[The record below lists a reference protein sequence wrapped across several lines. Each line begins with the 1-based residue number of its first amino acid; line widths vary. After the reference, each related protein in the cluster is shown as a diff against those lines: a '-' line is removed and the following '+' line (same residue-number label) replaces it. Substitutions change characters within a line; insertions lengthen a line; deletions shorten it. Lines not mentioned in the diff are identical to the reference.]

1 MDCAQ
6 KKSELLGTRL
16 HDTTQM
22 MDIVIDV
29 LRKEQTMKAGPQ
41 TVSVP
46 MTGSQG
52 PISSTPGYMSTST
65 PMGGLAARERETEL
79 RQLLSDCEALISTY
93 STDLMNRSDRYG
105 LRSTSADSLLSRL
118 QLMLGT
124 SYPSSSTILMFCC
137 FFNDFRR
144 VKVICSN

>member
-1 MDCAQ
+1 
-6 KKSELLGTRL
+6 
-16 HDTTQM
+16 
-22 MDIVIDV
+22 
-29 LRKEQTMKAGPQ
+29 
-41 TVSVP
+41 

-105 LRSTSADSLLSRL
+105 TSFHFSRF
-118 QLMLGT
+118 T
-124 SYPSSSTILMFCC
+124 SKSITVNAWNIVSISVQQF
-137 FFNDFRR
+137 
-144 VKVICSN
+144 